1 MKYPHSMTYRES
13 LDKLGYP
20 LQDCGSHWRTRAI
33 YRNGK
38 TNTSVIIYKDS
49 GVWKDFGTDSQAKP
63 FSALVQETLNT
74 NDPKTLKEYL
84 IDSPDQQYKPKAI
97 EEKIE
102 MEKIYP
108 ESYLEKLLPMKTFYE
123 KRGISS
129 KIQDMFKCGYAG
141 GGKMYRR
148 IVFPIYDLDN
158 QIHGFSGRSVTDD
171 KNIPKW
177 KHMGRKTNWIYPH
190 HLSHKN
196 IEEKEEVILVESIGD
211 CMALYEAGYSNV
223 LMLAGLD
230 ISAKMI
236 SYLNTFDLKR
246 IIISTNNDNSKDVNT
261 GALASIKIASKLS
274 TVFDLSL
281 IKINPPICNDFGD
294 MLETDT
300 GMLENFKQWYERKDK
315 WSLGQD
321 TFQKY
326 IVKQIN
332 KYEQLKKNGHC
343 KKLIKILNGS

>member
-1 MKYPHSMTYRES
+1 MNQYKQS
-13 LDKLGYP
+13 LEKLGYP
-20 LQDCGSHWRTRAI
+20 LQDCGSHWRSRAV

-38 TNTSVIIYKDS
+38 TNTSLIIYKDS
-49 GVWKDFGTDSQAKP
+49 GVWKDFGGENQAKP

-74 NDPKTLKEYL
+74 NDPKVLKQYL
-84 IDSPDQQYKPKAI
+84 VDNPEQYQPTKPK

-108 ESYLEKLLPMKTFYE
+108 ASYLDKLLPMKTFYE

-129 KIQDMFKCGYAG
+129 KTQDEFKCGYAG

-158 QIHGFSGRSVTDD
+158 QIHGFSGRTITDGD
-171 KNIPKW
+171 NIPKW

-190 HLSHKN
+190 HLSHSN
-196 IEEKEEVILVESIGD
+196 IEKKEEVILVESIGD
-211 CMALYEAGYSNV
+211 CMALYEAGYDNV

-236 SYLNTFDLKR
+236 SYLNSFDLKR
-246 IIISTNNDNSKDVNT
+246 IIIATNNDDSKEENT
-261 GALASIKIASKLS
+261 GALASIKVAAKLS
-274 TVFDLSL
+274 SVFDLSL
-281 IKINPPICNDFGD
+281 IKINPPVCNDFGD
-294 MLETDT
+294 MLERDT
-300 GMLENFKQWYERKDK
+300 AMLDNFKQWYKRKDK
-315 WSLGQD
+315 WSLGD
-321 TFQKY
+321 NKFQEY
-326 IVKQIN
+326 V
-332 KYEQLKKNGHC
+332 LKKIKSNDKLFKNTHC

>member
-1 MKYPHSMTYRES
+1 MTYRES

-49 GVWKDFGTDSQAKP
+49 GVWKDFGGDNQAKP

-84 IDSPDQQYKPKAI
+84 IDAPDQQYKPKPI

-108 ESYLEKLLPMKTFYE
+108 ESYLDKLLPMKTFYE

-129 KIQDMFKCGYAG
+129 KTQDKFKCGYAG

-177 KHMGRKTNWIYPH
+177 KHMGRKTNWVYPH
-190 HLSHKN
+190 NLSRKS

-211 CMALYEAGYSNV
+211 CMALYEAGYDNV

-230 ISAKMI
+230 ISSKII
-236 SYLNTFDLKR
+236 SYLNSFDLKR
-246 IIISTNNDNSKDVNT
+246 IIIATNNDDSKDENT
-261 GALASIKIASKLS
+261 GALASIKVAAKLS
-274 TVFDLSL
+274 SVFDLSL
-281 IKINPPICNDFGD
+281 IKINPPVCNDFGE
-294 MLETDT
+294 MLESDT
-300 GMLENFKQWYERKDK
+300 GMLENFKEWYERKNK
-315 WSLGQD
+315 WSLGD
-321 TFQKY
+321 NKFQEY
-326 IVKQIN
+326 V
-332 KYEQLKKNGHC
+332 LKKIKSNDKLFKNTHC